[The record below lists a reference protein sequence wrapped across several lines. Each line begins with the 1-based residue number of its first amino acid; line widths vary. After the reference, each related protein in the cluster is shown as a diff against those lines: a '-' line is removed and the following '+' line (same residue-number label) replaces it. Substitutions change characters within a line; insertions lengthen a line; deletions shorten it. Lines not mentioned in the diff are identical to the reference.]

1 MNFIPKFFLLI
12 IILINIS
19 CEKKIHTVVFKNGT
33 EESEVLVPPSGCYK
47 TRFTA
52 TGNLNCELD
61 LELYMDNKKTTFVD
75 HLRLIGEYSNKQIYY
90 SDWYGNIMQ
99 LRVRQDS
106 CISSTFEIKVEFIDL

>member
-1 MNFIPKFFLLI
+1 MNF
-12 IILINIS
+12 S
-19 CEKKIHTVVFKNGT
+19 CEKKTHTVIFKKGT
-33 EESEVLVPPSGCYK
+33 AESEVIVPPSGCYK

-61 LELYMDNKKTTFVD
+61 LDLYMDNKKTTFVD
-75 HLRLIGEYSNKQIYY
+75 HIRLIGEYSNKQIYY

-99 LRVRQDS
+99 FKARQDT